1 MTTLHTFGCSI
12 TQGYALPDVVQ
23 PLLDENGNKLT
34 EEQVLELGDSFDW
47 NEIHLYQK
55 HVLLLYFQ
63 YNVLLPYRN

>member
-55 HVLLLYFQ
+55 FLKY
-63 YNVLLPYRN
+63 